1 MPQGWQRFQ
10 PRPRPMRQAL
20 ADGLIFLHL
29 DRHWLRYNAMAA
41 GACVMS
47 IDVKPH
53 AYDPATQPELFEGV
67 LARRVVAF
75 VIDFIIL
82 AVPVLLAAMFIFAF
96 GIVTL
101 GLGFALYWLLSPA
114 TVIWA
119 LLYFGGTLGGPN
131 SATVGM
137 RVMDLEMRTWYG
149 APAYFVLGAVH
160 AIAFWF
166 TVSFF
171 TPFVLLVAF
180 FNQRRRLLHDI
191 LLGTV
196 IINNA
201 SRASMRRGS
210 VQGARAG

>member
-1 MPQGWQRFQ
+1 
-10 PRPRPMRQAL
+10 
-20 ADGLIFLHL
+20 
-29 DRHWLRYNAMAA
+29 
-41 GACVMS
+41 MS
-47 IDVKPH
+47 IDIKPH
-53 AYDPATQPELFEGV
+53 AYDPASQPELFDGV

-75 VIDFIIL
+75 VIDFIIISI
-82 AVPVLLAAMFIFAF
+82 PVVLAAMFIFAF

-101 GLGFALYWLLSPA
+101 GLGFALYWLLPTA

-119 LLYFGGTLGGPN
+119 LVYFGVTLGGPA
-131 SATVGM
+131 SATLGM
-137 RVMDLEMRTWYG
+137 RMMDLEMRTWYG

-180 FNQRRRLLHDI
+180 FNERRRLLHDI

-196 IINNA
+196 IINNTA
-201 SRASMRRGS
+201 RASMLRGS
-210 VQGARAG
+210 TQPVRTG

>member
-1 MPQGWQRFQ
+1 
-10 PRPRPMRQAL
+10 
-20 ADGLIFLHL
+20 
-29 DRHWLRYNAMAA
+29 
-41 GACVMS
+41 MS
-47 IDVKPH
+47 IDIKPH
-53 AYDPATQPELFEGV
+53 AYDPMTQPELFDGV

-75 VIDFIIL
+75 VIDFIVISI
-82 AVPVLLAAMFIFAF
+82 PVLLAAMFIFAF

-101 GLGFALYWLLSPA
+101 GLGFALYWLLPTA

-119 LLYFGGTLGGPN
+119 IVYFGVTLGGPA
-131 SATVGM
+131 SATIGM

-171 TPFVLLVAF
+171 TPFVLVVAF
-180 FNQRRRLLHDI
+180 FNERRRLLHDI
-191 LLGTV
+191 MLGTV

-201 SRASMRRGS
+201 TRASRLRASMP
-210 VQGARAG
+210 VARAG

>member
-1 MPQGWQRFQ
+1 M
-10 PRPRPMRQAL
+10 
-20 ADGLIFLHL
+20 DI
-29 DRHWLRYNAMAA
+29 
-41 GACVMS
+41 
-47 IDVKPH
+47 KPH
-53 AYDPATQPELFEGV
+53 AYDPTTQPELFEGV
-67 LARRVVAF
+67 LARRVIAF
-75 VIDFIIL
+75 LIDFVVIAI
-82 AVPVLLAAMFIFAF
+82 PVVLAAMFIFAF

-101 GLGFALYWLLSPA
+101 GLGFALYWLLPTA

-119 LLYFGGTLGGPN
+119 LVYFGATLGGAK
-131 SATVGM
+131 SATIGM
-137 RVMDLEMRTWYG
+137 RLMDLEMRTWYG

-180 FNQRRRLLHDI
+180 FNRRRRLLHDI

-201 SRASMRRGS
+201 SRASMLRGS
-210 VQGARAG
+210 MQRARAA

>member
-1 MPQGWQRFQ
+1 
-10 PRPRPMRQAL
+10 
-20 ADGLIFLHL
+20 
-29 DRHWLRYNAMAA
+29 
-41 GACVMS
+41 MS
-47 IDVKPH
+47 IDIKPH

-75 VIDFIIL
+75 IVDFVIISI
-82 AVPVLLAAMFIFAF
+82 PVVLAAMFIFAF

-101 GLGFALYWLLSPA
+101 GLGFALYWLLPSA

-119 LLYFGGTLGGPN
+119 IVYFGITLGGPA
-131 SATVGM
+131 SATLGM

-160 AIAFWF
+160 AVAFWF

-180 FNQRRRLLHDI
+180 FNERGRLLHDI
-191 LLGTV
+191 MLGTV
-196 IINNA
+196 IINNTARA
-201 SRASMRRGS
+201 SVLRASMQS
-210 VQGARAG
+210 ARAG

>member
-1 MPQGWQRFQ
+1 
-10 PRPRPMRQAL
+10 MRQAL
-20 ADGLIFLHL
+20 ADSLLFLHL
-29 DRHWLRYNAMAA
+29 DRHRLRYNTIAA
-41 GACVMS
+41 GACIMS
-47 IDVKPH
+47 IDIKPH
-53 AYDPATQPELFEGV
+53 AYDPAIQPELFEGV
-67 LARRVVAF
+67 LARRVV
-75 VIDFIIL
+75 
-82 AVPVLLAAMFIFAF
+82 AF

-131 SATVGM
+131 SATIGM

-149 APAYFVLGAVH
+149 APAYFVLGAGH

-201 SRASMRRGS
+201 SRASMLRGS
-210 VQGARAG
+210 MQGARAS

>member
-1 MPQGWQRFQ
+1 M
-10 PRPRPMRQAL
+10 
-20 ADGLIFLHL
+20 I
-29 DRHWLRYNAMAA
+29 A
-41 GACVMS
+41 GIMS
-47 IDVKPH
+47 IDIKPH
-53 AYDPATQPELFEGV
+53 AYDPMTQPELFDGV

-75 VIDFIIL
+75 VIDFIVISI
-82 AVPVLLAAMFIFAF
+82 PVLLAAMFIFAF

-101 GLGFALYWLLSPA
+101 GLGFALYWLLPTA

-119 LLYFGGTLGGPN
+119 IVYFGVTLGGPT
-131 SATVGM
+131 SATIGM

-149 APAYFVLGAVH
+149 APAYFVLGAIH

-180 FNQRRRLLHDI
+180 FNERRRLLHDI
-191 LLGTV
+191 MLGTV

-201 SRASMRRGS
+201 TRASRLRASMP
-210 VQGARAG
+210 VARAG